1 MSISACRHRPSQGA
15 KVLEMKWPWSERARE
30 QIRSRERIG
39 LGAKRLGTKCIT
51 ICQTKLNTLDNTD
64 DVCTF
69 VSANIILELELD
81 ALANPSH
88 PIDDIGEES

>member
-1 MSISACRHRPSQGA
+1 MAMERKGQGA
-15 KVLEMKWPWSERARE
+15 NSLQGAYWPGSE
-30 QIRSRERIG
+30 
-39 LGAKRLGTKCIT
+39 RLGTKCIT